1 MALSLECTD
10 RYGQLI
16 RHEPDL
22 AAQSR
27 ARYLRIKNAAVQLV
41 VGELD
46 ASTVEPQDSFS
57 KRYPLSFNS
66 RHVVSPWLF
75 EHAKKAKALFV

>member
-1 MALSLECTD
+1 MTLSLECTD

-46 ASTVEPQDSFS
+46 ASTVEAT
-57 KRYPLSFNS
+57 NS
-66 RHVVSPWLF
+66 LRQGNPCGLNYRHVICP
-75 EHAKKAKALFV
+75 